1 MTVARPEGTT
11 RTLVRPLLIGIAV
24 LAGCTAA
31 GIGALALADALSA
44 TGLPDP
50 GPATTL
56 GLPFVRAAGE
66 IAAVLAVGSFL
77 CAAFLVPPQQSG
89 VLDAGGYRAL
99 RLGTVASGAWAVCA
113 ALLVPLTISDVSG
126 HQLVDHLNPVTV
138 WSLASLINV
147 ASAWRWTAILAATV
161 TVASVS
167 VLRWSWTPLLLA
179 GSLLTLIPLGLTGH
193 SSAGGSHDLAT
204 NSLLVHLLAAGLW
217 AGGLLAVF
225 AHALRSG
232 DHIGLATRR
241 FSLIAL
247 WCWVAMAISGVVNAL
262 VRVLPADLLTTEYG
276 RLVLAK
282 LTALCLLGVLGWRQ
296 RRSAVAVLLPD
307 PGPTAAP
314 SASDMNRGLKTSP
327 RSRRHFTFKGV
338 SAHSPRSALLRLALT
353 EAVVFGL
360 TFGVAVGL
368 GRTAPPPPP
377 ARLPSIPE
385 AEIGYDFD
393 GPPTAAR
400 IMFDWRFDLIF
411 GSAAIVFAAVYLA
424 AVMRLRRRG
433 DSWPAGRTAAW
444 LLGCC
449 ALLFVTSSGIG
460 RYMPAMF
467 SMHMVAHM
475 GLSMMVPILLVLG
488 APVSLAL
495 RALPAAGRSSGGQDP
510 PGMREWLLAAL
521 HSRLSRFLTHP
532 VVATAL
538 FVAGFYGLYFS
549 GLFDAAVGS
558 HAGHLAMNLH
568 FLLSGYLFYWVVI
581 GVDPTPRPIPPL
593 AKVAVVFAS
602 LPLHAFF
609 GVVLMG
615 TPKVIGAD
623 YYRSLGLSWH
633 TDLLGD
639 QRLGG
644 GIAWAAGELPLVI
657 VMLALLMQWARSD
670 KRTARRLDRAAE
682 RDDDA
687 ELVAYNAMLS
697 ELARREAPRA

>member
-1 MTVARPEGTT
+1 MTVAQPQARP
-11 RTLVRPLLIGIAV
+11 RAPVWAPLVGVAV

-31 GIGALALADALSA
+31 GIGALSLAGALTA

-77 CAAFLVPPQQSG
+77 FAAFLVPPLPSG

-99 RLGTVASGAWAVCA
+99 RLGTVASGVWAVCA

-126 HQLVDHLNPVTV
+126 HPVADLDPGAI
-138 WSLASLINV
+138 WSLAGLINT
-147 ASAWRWTAILAATV
+147 ASAWCWTAILAAVV
-161 TVASVS
+161 TVASLA

-179 GSLLTLIPLGLTGH
+179 GALLTLIPLALTGH

-204 NSLLVHLLAAGLW
+204 NSLLIHLVAASLW
-217 AGGLLAVF
+217 AGGLLALF
-225 AHALRSG
+225 AHALRHG
-232 DHIGLATRR
+232 DHTGLATRR
-241 FSLIAL
+241 FSLLAL
-247 WCWVAMAISGVVNAL
+247 WCWVAMALSGSVNAL
-262 VRVLPADLLTTEYG
+262 VRVLPSDLLTTSYG
-276 RLVLAK
+276 RLVVAK
-282 LTALCLLGVLGWRQ
+282 FVALCALGVLGWRQ
-296 RRSAVAVLLPD
+296 RRSTVLALQSD
-307 PGPTAAP
+307 SVPTRA
-314 SASDMNRGLKTSP
+314 
-327 RSRRHFTFKGV
+327 RR
-338 SAHSPRSALLRLALT
+338 ALIRLALI
-353 EAVVFGL
+353 EAAVFGL

-368 GRTAPPPPP
+368 GRTPPPPP
-377 ARLPSIPE
+377 PSRLPSIAE

-400 IMFDWRFDLIF
+400 ILFDWRFDLIF
-411 GSAAIVFAAVYLA
+411 GTAAIVFAALYVA
-424 AVMRLRRRG
+424 AVVRLRRRG
-433 DSWPAGRTAAW
+433 DSWPPGRVAAW
-444 LLGCC
+444 LLGCM
-449 ALLFVTSSGIG
+449 ALLFVTSSGVG

-475 GLSMMVPILLVLG
+475 GLSMLVPILLVLG

-495 RALPAAGRSSGGQDP
+495 RALPAAGRGDP

-521 HSRLSRFLTHP
+521 HSRYSRFLTNP
-532 VVATAL
+532 LVATLL
-538 FVAGFYGLYFS
+538 FVAGFYGLYLS
-549 GLFDAAVGS
+549 SLFDTAVSS
-558 HAGHLAMNLH
+558 HAGHVAMNVH

-593 AKVAVVFAS
+593 AKVGVVFAS

-615 TPKVIGAD
+615 WRRVLGAD
-623 YYRSLGLSWH
+623 YYGSLGLSWH

-639 QRLGG
+639 QHLGG
-644 GIAWAAGELPLVI
+644 GIAWAAGEVPLVI
-657 VMLALLMQWARSD
+657 VMLALLIQWARSD
-670 KRTARRLDRAAE
+670 RRTAKRLDRAAD

-687 ELVAYNAMLS
+687 DLVAYNAMLA
-697 ELARREAPRA
+697 ELARREKPGSAQPR